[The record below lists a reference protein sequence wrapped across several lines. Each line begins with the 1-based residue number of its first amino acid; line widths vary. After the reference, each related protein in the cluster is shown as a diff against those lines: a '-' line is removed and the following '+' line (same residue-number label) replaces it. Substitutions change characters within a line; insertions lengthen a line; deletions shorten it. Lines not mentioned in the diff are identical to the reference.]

1 MLYMLLLAKIL
12 KFICYTQK
20 VSNKIASNILIVIA
34 LGFGGAAWASGAALF
49 DVDSVQV
56 ATNLENYFRQAD
68 EAVANHQIRLAR
80 QQISL
85 IGFKIEKYSALIAK
99 NEKKAYTSRLSGL
112 TTSVKRIIDSLVQVN
127 LVILRK
133 NGTTAGIEFRQK
145 CASEG
150 LSETELAPV
159 DEAIVNVSSSD
170 QLPQTQVS
178 VPEPQPTQVT
188 QTQVLAA
195 EPQSTPRRPES
206 AEIFPKKD
214 STMLP
219 PKAVPLPVPPSLP
232 PSPPSPLIKTVPE
245 APLMEYDTSVK
256 APAPSS
262 VEIDKRKKI
271 AASTA
276 AKVLGL
282 VSDGKNEEAM
292 TLFNIYQANMRQFLP
307 PAQFEQL
314 KSAVNNAYTQDQN
327 QRRRAQQVA
336 QTIDDLVEDRVAEAF
351 ALFQAKREEL
361 KKNIG
366 KDEFDRLEKKVGR
379 AYVEFGKAQ
388 GAANVR
394 AREIQA
400 LVSNQQIEK
409 ASTAFE
415 QSRAELQRC
424 LSKDAFEALRLEVT
438 RAVDALR
445 DKKKQC
451 LVCVRNIRSL
461 IKEGNGVAAYACFM
475 ENKPLLE
482 QHLDEKSFASLAS
495 EAGQAKSDFFARQ
508 AKAQAELTR
517 IDSLIACK
525 RIEAARD
532 RFKQSKDAL
541 RKDLADDKRY
551 FDLKD
556 RVGRAYDDFSD
567 SKKRALKSERRIV
580 SLIKDHQGRDAYM
593 SFRLDAS
600 LLAEYLEPGRC
611 KQLENEAK
619 RAYTDYEAN
628 VAAARRAAADIEGLL
643 AKKQIEEAHSAFK
656 KTEQSFDCY
665 LDNDASIDALK
676 KKVREAY
683 SEFRKRQKWS
693 VSLIRHVRWL
703 IDHEKG
709 NQAYTQFHKARN
721 ELALYIDAKQIAS
734 LDTATAA
741 ANRRYLAAKA
751 LAEQNAKRV
760 GLLLDQKRFEDA
772 YRLFKDLRGA
782 LEEYLSETSFNNL
795 RNEVTNAY
803 DEWEEKKKRAED
815 YAKQLK
821 FLVSRNKTKEAYA
834 VFQANRAS
842 LKQYLNA
849 KDFSKLEKMIE
860 EKNAASDAKPSAKK

>member
-1 MLYMLLLAKIL
+1 LKTLFRPAVVLTMVFPVLFDLLAFFSI
-12 KFICYTQK
+12 
-20 VSNKIASNILIVIA
+20 
-34 LGFGGAAWASGAALF
+34 GFGGAAWASGGALF
-49 DVDSVQV
+49 EVDSGQV
-56 ATNLENYFRQAD
+56 ASNLENYFQQAD
-68 EAVANHQIRLAR
+68 EAVAKHQIRLAR
-80 QQISL
+80 QQLSL
-85 IGFKIEKYSALIAK
+85 IGFKIEKYSALIGK
-99 NEKKAYTSRLSGL
+99 NEKKTYTSRLSAL

-133 NGTTAGIEFRQK
+133 NGPAAGIEFRQK

-159 DEAIVNVSSSD
+159 DEAIVNVSSSNEAP
-170 QLPQTQVS
+170 QAQIPAAETQPTQVEQTQV
-178 VPEPQPTQVT
+178 PAAEPQPT
-188 QTQVLAA
+188 
-195 EPQSTPRRPES
+195 PRQPEIS
-206 AEIFPKKD
+206 EIVPKKD

-219 PKAVPLPVPPSLP
+219 PQAVPAPAAPAPP
-232 PSPPSPLIKTVPE
+232 PSPPAPVIKTVPE
-245 APLMEYDTSVK
+245 APPAGPDTSVK
-256 APAPSS
+256 APEPTFA
-262 VEIDKRKKI
+262 EIDRGKKM
-271 AASTA
+271 ATSTA

-282 VSDGKNEEAM
+282 VSDGKNEDAM
-292 TLFNIYQANMRQFLP
+292 TIFNIYQANMRQFLP

-314 KSAVNNAYTQDQN
+314 KSAVNNAYIQDQN
-327 QRRRAQQVA
+327 RLRRAQQVA

-351 ALFQAKREEL
+351 ALFQEKREEL
-361 KKNIG
+361 EKNIG
-366 KDEFDRLEKKVGR
+366 KDEFDKLGKKVGR

-394 AREIQA
+394 AREIRA

-415 QSRAELQRC
+415 QSRVELQRC

-451 LVCVRNIRSL
+451 LVCVRDIRSL
-461 IKEGNGVAAYACFM
+461 IKEGNGVAAYSRFM
-475 ENKPLLE
+475 ENRPLLE

-495 EAGQAKSDFFARQ
+495 DVGQAKSDFFARQ

-525 RIEAARD
+525 RIESAWD

-541 RKDLADDKRY
+541 RRDFADDKRY

-567 SKKRALKSERRIV
+567 SKKRALKSERRIL
-580 SLIKDHQGRDAYM
+580 SLVKDHQGRDAYM
-593 SFRLDAS
+593 SFMLDAG
-600 LLAEYLEPGRC
+600 LLGEYLEPGRF
-611 KQLENEAK
+611 KKLENEA
-619 RAYTDYEAN
+619 RCANADYESKA
-628 VAAARRAAADIEGLL
+628 AAARRAAMDIEGLL
-643 AKKQIEEAHSAFK
+643 IKKQIEEAYSAFK
-656 KTEQSFDCY
+656 KAEQSFDRY
-665 LDNDASIDALK
+665 LDDGASIDALK

-703 IDHEKG
+703 IDHAKG

-721 ELALYIDAKQIAS
+721 ELALFIDAKQIAS

-772 YRLFKDLRGA
+772 YRQFKDLRGA

-803 DEWEEKKKRAED
+803 DEWKEKKKRAED

-821 FLVSRNKTKEAYA
+821 FLVSKNKTQEAYS

-842 LKQYLNA
+842 LKQYLTA
-849 KDFSKLEKMIE
+849 KDFSKLEKMM
-860 EKNAASDAKPSAKK
+860 AARPAFGPR